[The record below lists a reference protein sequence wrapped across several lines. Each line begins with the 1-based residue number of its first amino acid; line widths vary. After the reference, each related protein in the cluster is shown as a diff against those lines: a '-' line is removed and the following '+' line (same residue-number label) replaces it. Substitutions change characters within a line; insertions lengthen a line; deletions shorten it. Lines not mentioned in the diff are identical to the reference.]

1 VQVRLTNLLLPMML
15 KREKRSS
22 IVFITAQCMVN
33 GSMWASPEI
42 SVPYLGVYE
51 ASNAFGFYHACSIYK
66 EYGGS
71 IDVMNVMPGAVI
83 TDNTSFLKDTI
94 FAVKQDKFVKNII
107 SMMGRVT
114 GNTCGYWKHA
124 LSSHVLPNVSFIKDP
139 IVEKVGKTIAK
150 SYMEKSNEK

>member
-1 VQVRLTNLLLPMML
+1 
-15 KREKRSS
+15 
-22 IVFITAQCMVN
+22 
-33 GSMWASPEI
+33 
-42 SVPYLGVYE
+42 
-51 ASNAFGFYHACSIYK
+51 
-66 EYGGS
+66 
-71 IDVMNVMPGAVI
+71 MNVMPGAVI